1 MSSTQQDFKTSVFAK
16 TGLSVRYSV
25 IIKKMLQKN
34 RALRRLDLSG
44 NERFTDSGAHCV
56 FVGLR
61 HNSTLVDLNLR
72 KTGITASNSDVRRA
86 LTKLLQVNKKL
97 KGLNLSGNNQFSHSG
112 VRCIF
117 EGLRTNSNLTHL
129 RLKSMNIKPLSFTL
143 RTLAE
148 LLKTNKSITY
158 LNLSG
163 NAILSE
169 EFARCIFESLQHNT
183 SLVTLD
189 LSRTAIDSVN
199 YEITILRSSMASSVY
214 NMLKKNRSLTT
225 LKLSGNCY
233 TCLYVSKI
241 FRGLRYN
248 TTLRHLDL
256 SKMTMTDEAIDAL
269 ENGIMS
275 KYSLQ
280 TLDIS
285 GALVSA
291 SGADRILYALE
302 LAISFFKNT
311 LQ

>member
-148 LLKTNKSITY
+148 LL
-158 LNLSG
+158 L
-163 NAILSE
+163 
-169 EFARCIFESLQHNT
+169 T
-183 SLVTLD
+183 SD
-189 LSRTAIDSVN
+189 
-199 YEITILRSSMASSVY
+199 
-214 NMLKKNRSLTT
+214 
-225 LKLSGNCY
+225 
-233 TCLYVSKI
+233 
-241 FRGLRYN
+241 
-248 TTLRHLDL
+248 
-256 SKMTMTDEAIDAL
+256 
-269 ENGIMS
+269 
-275 KYSLQ
+275 
-280 TLDIS
+280 
-285 GALVSA
+285 
-291 SGADRILYALE
+291 
-302 LAISFFKNT
+302 
-311 LQ
+311 